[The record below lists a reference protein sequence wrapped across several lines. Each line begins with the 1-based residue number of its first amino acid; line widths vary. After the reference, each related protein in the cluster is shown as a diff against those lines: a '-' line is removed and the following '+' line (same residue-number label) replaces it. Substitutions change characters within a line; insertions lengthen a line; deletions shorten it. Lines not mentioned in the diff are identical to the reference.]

1 MSCCGHGALVG
12 PPAFSDEL
20 CPLMEEAVRV
30 RDERG
35 RAVPRRI
42 HEVKFFRRLDAS
54 VAGMHASDSVMA
66 VVVVKQSGY
75 VMDVGVSPPDE
86 STNLVDFFRRL
97 AARMHTSNSVV
108 MAVVVPS
115 LPPLPSRRRRWRASL
130 PKVR

>member
-1 MSCCGHGALVG
+1 
-12 PPAFSDEL
+12 
-20 CPLMEEAVRV
+20 MEEAVRA
-30 RDERG
+30 RDGRG
-35 RAVPRRI
+35 RVVPRRI
-42 HEVKFFRRLDAS
+42 HEVDFFRRPDAP

-130 PKVR
+130 PKVS